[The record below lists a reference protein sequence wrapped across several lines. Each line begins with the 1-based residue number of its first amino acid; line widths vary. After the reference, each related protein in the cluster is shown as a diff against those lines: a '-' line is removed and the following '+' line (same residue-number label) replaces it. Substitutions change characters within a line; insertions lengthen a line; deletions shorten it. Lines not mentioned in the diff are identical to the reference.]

1 MMDLGNSEDG
11 GKKKKVLIVD
21 DEKNFVKLLRFN
33 LEERGFECYEAYDGR
48 TAIDQA
54 VANRPDLILL
64 DLLLPEMTGV
74 EVCSSLKKNFLTSQI
89 PVIMITVKTDYHD
102 KILAFEEGVDDFISK
117 PFQLEEF
124 GARINMILRRME
136 KSLSS
141 NPLTRLPGNVSIN
154 TEIDRRIREKA
165 KFALAYLD
173 LDNFKPYNDHYGYV
187 RGDAVI
193 RRVSEIL
200 LDAIECEGSRND
212 FIGHIGGDDFVFI
225 THPKRVKKVSE
236 EIIRR
241 FEEILPDIYEE
252 KDLERGY
259 IELPDRRGKIVKHP
273 ILSLSIGVATNVY
286 MEIGSHIRAAEVAT
300 EMKSFAKTF
309 PGSVVKIDQR
319 RS

>member
-1 MMDLGNSEDG
+1 MDLGSGEGN
-11 GKKKKVLIVD
+11 GKKKRVLIVD

-48 TAIDQA
+48 MALEQA

-74 EVCSSLKKNFLTSQI
+74 EVCSNLKKNFLTSQI

-102 KILAFEEGVDDFISK
+102 KILAFEKGADDFISK
-117 PFQLEEF
+117 PFELEEF

-141 NPLTRLPGNVSIN
+141 NPLTRLPGNISIN
-154 TEIDRRIREKA
+154 SEIDRRIEDGA

-187 RGDAVI
+187 RGDSVI

-200 LDAIECEGSRND
+200 LDAVEATGSRND
-212 FIGHIGGDDFVFI
+212 FIGHIGGDDFVFV
-225 THPKRVKKVSE
+225 THPKRVRKVSE

-241 FEEILPDIYEE
+241 FEAILPELYEE
-252 KDLERGY
+252 KDLERGE
-259 IELPDRRGKIVKHP
+259 IELPDRRGKIVRHP
-273 ILSLSIGVATNVY
+273 LLSLSIGVTTNVH
-286 MEIGSHIRAAEVAT
+286 MEIRSHIRAAEVAT
-300 EMKSFAKTF
+300 EMKTFAKTF

-319 RS
+319 RY

>member
-1 MMDLGNSEDG
+1 MTDNGN
-11 GKKKKVLIVD
+11 KKKVLIVD

-33 LEERGFECYEAYDGR
+33 LEERGFECFEAYDGR
-48 TAIDQA
+48 AALNQA
-54 VANRPDLILL
+54 VQTRPDLILL

-74 EVCSSLKKNFLTSQI
+74 EVCSQLKKNFLTSQI

-141 NPLTRLPGNVSIN
+141 NPLTKLPGNVSIN
-154 TEIDRRIREKA
+154 KEIDRRIKDNV

-187 RGDAVI
+187 QGDRII
-193 RRVSEIL
+193 REVAEIIL
-200 LDAIECEGSRND
+200 EVVDRLGSKND

-225 THPKRVKKVSE
+225 THPKRVRKVCG
-236 EIIRR
+236 EIIKA
-241 FEEILPDIYEE
+241 FGEILPGFYDNE
-252 KDLERGY
+252 DLGRGY
-259 IELPDRRGKIVKHP
+259 IELPDRRGNIVRYP
-273 ILSLSIGVATNVY
+273 MISISIGVTTNVHTR
-286 MEIGSHIRAAEVAT
+286 IRSHIRAAELAT
-300 EMKSFAKTF
+300 EMKNFAKTF
-309 PGSVVKIDQR
+309 PGCSFKIDKR